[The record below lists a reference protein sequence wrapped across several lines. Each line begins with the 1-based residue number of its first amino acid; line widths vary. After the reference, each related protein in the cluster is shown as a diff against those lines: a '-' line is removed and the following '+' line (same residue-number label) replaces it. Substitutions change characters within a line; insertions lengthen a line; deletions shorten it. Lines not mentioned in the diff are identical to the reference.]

1 MNSLEL
7 GLIGNCGF
15 CALIDERAEVAW
27 CCLPRFDGD
36 PVFCS
41 LLAPK
46 IHPDRG
52 GFGIELGAG
61 LASAA
66 QHYEHNT
73 AILVTRL
80 RDRQGA
86 EIEVTDFAPRF
97 KHYGRIYR
105 PTTLIRRLRPVAGRP
120 SVSVRLRPLGD
131 YGRQVP
137 DTTAGS
143 NHIRYL
149 LPGQVMRLTTDA
161 SLSAIAD
168 ETPFL
173 LDRELVLL
181 LGPDESLQEDVTGFA
196 RHCQE
201 ETAAYWR
208 EWARYLALPF
218 EWQEAVIRAAITLK
232 LCEYEDSGAILAAVT
247 TSIPEMAGAE
257 RNWDYRYCWLRD
269 SYFAVNALNRLG
281 ATATMEQFIRYVENI
296 AAHSDH
302 YRLQPLYGLSGQAQL
317 EEHSLTSFSGFR
329 GSVPIRVGNAAWKQ
343 HQHDVYG
350 AVVLAAAQRFFD
362 ARLSQ
367 CGDETLFRQLETH
380 GATAVNLFDKP
391 DAGLWE
397 RRDAQTV
404 STYSSVM
411 CWAACDRLAR
421 IAKRLALDER
431 AHKWRTDAE
440 RLRSV
445 ILGRA
450 WNEKQQS
457 FSSVLDGEAL
467 DASLLLL
474 AELGLLPASD
484 PHFVKTVERVG
495 RELRHDE
502 YVFRYADTDDFGKP
516 HNAFTLCSFW
526 YCNALAA
533 LGRRDEAR
541 GIFEKMLGHRTRLG
555 LLSEHIDPST
565 GELWGNFPQTYSM
578 VGIIQSALRLSASWE
593 EAF

>member
-484 PHFVKTVERVG
+484 PRFVKTVERVG

>member
-15 CALIDERAEVAW
+15 CALLDERAEVVW

-41 LLAPK
+41 LLDPK
-46 IHPDRG
+46 NHPDHGR
-52 GFGIELGAG
+52 FAIELAEG
-61 LASAA
+61 LASSS
-66 QHYEHNT
+66 QHYQRNT
-73 AILVTRL
+73 AILVTHL
-80 RDRQGA
+80 RDRNGA
-86 EIEVTDFAPRF
+86 EIEITDFAPRF
-97 KHYGRIYR
+97 KQYGRVYR
-105 PTTLIRRLRPVAGRP
+105 PTTLIRRVRPVSGRP
-120 SVSVRLRPLGD
+120 GITVRLRPLGN
-131 YGRQVP
+131 YGSRVP

-143 NHIRYL
+143 NHLRYL
-149 LPGQVMRLTTDA
+149 LPGQVLRLTTDA
-161 SLSAIAD
+161 PLSAIAE
-168 ETPFL
+168 ETAFL
-173 LDRELVLL
+173 LDREIVLL
-181 LGPDESLQEDVTGFA
+181 LGPDESLSENVDKFTRRCEED
-196 RHCQE
+196 
-201 ETAAYWR
+201 TAAYWR
-208 EWARYLALPF
+208 EWTRYLALPF

-232 LCEYEDSGAILAAVT
+232 LCEYEDTGAILAAVT
-247 TSIPEMAGAE
+247 TSIPEMTGAG

-302 YRLQPLYGLSGQAQL
+302 HRLQPLYGLSGGKQL
-317 EEHSLTSFSGFR
+317 EERSLTSFNGFR
-329 GSVPIRVGNAAWKQ
+329 GSVPVRIGNEAYKQ

-362 ARLSQ
+362 SRIEQA
-367 CGDETLFRQLETH
+367 GDEVLFHRLESH
-380 GATAVNLFDKP
+380 GDIALGLYDQP

-397 RRDAQTV
+397 RRDAQSV

-421 IAKRLALDER
+421 IAKRLALAQR
-431 AHKWRTDAE
+431 AHKWRADAD
-440 RLRSV
+440 RLHKV
-445 ILGRA
+445 ILARA
-450 WNEKQQS
+450 WNDKTRS
-457 FSSVLDGEAL
+457 FSSVLDGDAL

-474 AELGLLPASD
+474 ADLGLVPASD
-484 PHFVKTVERVG
+484 PRFVATVERIG

-502 YVFRYADTDDFGKP
+502 YVFRYSHADDFGQP

-541 GIFEKMLGHRTRLG
+541 TIFEKMLGHRTRLG
-555 LLSEHIDPST
+555 LLSEHIDPSN

-578 VGIIQSALRLSASWE
+578 VGIIQSALRLSTSWE